1 MVLDEPSSASAGRR
15 RFLRRLTAGL
25 AFGIAVLYLVLLV
38 LVAHAEAGRS
48 ENTFGA
54 YLFLSVPYLAGGVL
68 LARLDDRRLYL
79 LGAVVQAGVIV
90 LFVLFGVGSGQH
102 PGVFEYEALGRL
114 HMEVWA
120 AVITGAE
127 VALLGLLAYLAATAR
142 PRPDPASRV
151 LR

>member
-1 MVLDEPSSASAGRR
+1 M
-15 RFLRRLTAGL
+15 
-25 AFGIAVLYLVLLV
+25 LYLVLLV
-38 LVAHAEAGRS
+38 LVAHAEAGRN

-54 YLFLSVPYLAGGVL
+54 YLLLSVPYLAGGVL

-79 LGAVVQAGVIV
+79 LGAVVQGGVIV
-90 LFVLFGVGSGQH
+90 LFVLFGVGVFG
-102 PGVFEYEALGRL
+102 PGVFEYEAVGRL

-127 VALLGLLAYLAATAR
+127 VALLGLLAYLAATA
-142 PRPDPASRV
+142 PQRPDPASRV